1 MPILGITASAM
12 SGHLFNP
19 TGNFES
25 IQTVTVGS
33 GGSST
38 ITFSSIPQTYQH
50 LQIRISIKGAYGPL
64 RFNGDTGSNYRRHWA
79 YGNGTIGSG
88 SDAGT
93 WMDVIDSSNT
103 ANVFAG
109 NIVDILDYTNTSK
122 YKTARIVRGADFNNG
137 SGSVSFLSGLW
148 MSTSAVTSITL
159 NANGLSGSFSQFT
172 TAALYGVK

>member
-122 YKTARIVRGADFNNG
+122 YKTARIVRGVDSNNG
-137 SGSVSFLSGLW
+137 SGDVSFLSGLW
-148 MSTSAVTSITL
+148 MSTSAVNTITFTPA
-159 NANGLSGSFSQFT
+159 ANFAQYSQF
-172 TAALYGVK
+172 ALYGIRG